1 MRGVGYVAGGSLDEI
16 QSQWAEFIEADV
28 DVILFDREI
37 LSPEF
42 NLSSP
47 EQSNPEKESIWKY
60 METMEAAQTMSGNY
74 ARYETLDDLVPGDT
88 IVLSSIKNLSFA
100 TKGIWEKIA
109 ELNAKGVHLAILSY
123 GFHSNGE
130 YGDKIFQMLDDTY
143 RLGKENNNK

>member
-88 IVLSSIKNLSFA
+88 IVLSSIKNLFFA
-100 TKGIWEKIA
+100 TKGICMNWTGPKAMQKGKVLDAYGPIGTRYWRLSEIPTT
-109 ELNAKGVHLAILSY
+109 AKLPGS
-123 GFHSNGE
+123 
-130 YGDKIFQMLDDTY
+130 
-143 RLGKENNNK
+143 